1 MKRLAKNIIGMY
13 SSSSSSSHGG
23 DVQDE
28 EPATILDAKKIASN
42 LEDDAAGKQAEER
55 VETHAANKK
64 EEKLFANVSLKALYR
79 TRAAKGVPIR
89 TDVRKHMKGGTRRI
103 RKELRLLQPAIV

>member
-23 DVQDE
+23 DTQDE
-28 EPATILDAKKIASN
+28 EPATISDAKIASN

-55 VETHAANKK
+55 VEAHANKK
-64 EEKLFANVSLKALYR
+64 REAICKRISRLFIAHGQQRECQYGPMCGN
-79 TRAAKGVPIR
+79 T
-89 TDVRKHMKGGTRRI
+89 
-103 RKELRLLQPAIV
+103 